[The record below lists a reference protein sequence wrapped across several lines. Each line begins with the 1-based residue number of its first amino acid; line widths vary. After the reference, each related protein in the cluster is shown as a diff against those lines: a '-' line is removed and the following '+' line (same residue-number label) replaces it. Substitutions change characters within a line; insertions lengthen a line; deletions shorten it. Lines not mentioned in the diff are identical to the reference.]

1 MMAFFFFTIGAVTLV
16 SAILVVT
23 LRNPVHSA
31 LSLVLT
37 FFSLAGLYVLLN
49 AQFLAAIQVLV
60 YAGAIMVLF
69 LFVIMLLNLD
79 KEMDKEKKKRE
90 KHPLQKSF
98 GLTIAILLLAV
109 IGSVVGGGVLYGTK
123 GNYTDAAVSSIGN
136 TKAIASLLFTDWV
149 LPFEI
154 TSILLL
160 AAIVGAIVL
169 AKREL

>member
-1 MMAFFFFTIGAVTLV
+1 MTVFFFFPIAVVTVV
-16 SAILVVT
+16 SAILVVV
-23 LRNPVHSA
+23 LRNPIHSV

-49 AQFLAAIQVLV
+49 AQFIAAIQVIV

-79 KEMDKEKKKRE
+79 EEEKVRE
-90 KHPLQKSF
+90 RHPLQKAF
-98 GLTIAILLLAV
+98 GIIVVTLLLAGM
-109 IGSVVGGGVLYGTK
+109 GSLVATGVLHGNK
-123 GNYTDAAVSSIGN
+123 GLYTAAKVSAMGN
-136 TKAIASLLFTDWV
+136 TKAIAGLLFTDWI

-169 AKREL
+169 SKKEL

>member
-1 MMAFFFFTIGAVTLV
+1 MTAFFFFPIAIVVLI
-16 SAILVVT
+16 SAILVIFF
-23 LRNPVHSA
+23 RNPVHSA

-37 FFSLAGLYVLLN
+37 FFSLAGLYILLN
-49 AQFLAAIQVLV
+49 APFIAAIQVLV

-79 KEMDKEKKKRE
+79 RVKKERE
-90 KHPLQKSF
+90 RHPLQKAF
-98 GLTIAILLLAV
+98 GILIASLLLV
-109 IGSVVGGGVLYGTK
+109 VLGSVIASGILYGTK
-123 GNYTDAAVSSIGN
+123 GIHTVEKVAAIGN
-136 TKAIASLLFTDWV
+136 TKAIAGLLFTDWV

-169 AKREL
+169 TKKEL

>member
-1 MMAFFFFTIGAVTLV
+1 MTAFFFFPIAIVVLI
-16 SAILVVT
+16 SAIMVVAF
-23 LRNPVHSA
+23 RSPVHSA

-37 FFSLAGLYVLLN
+37 FFSLAGLYILLN
-49 AQFLAAIQVLV
+49 AQFIAAIQVMV

-79 KEMDKEKKKRE
+79 KLKKERE
-90 KHPLQKSF
+90 RHPLQKAF
-98 GLTIAILLLAV
+98 GIIIALALMGAL
-109 IGSVVGGGVLYGTK
+109 GSIAASGILYGTK
-123 GNYTDAAVSSIGN
+123 GTHTVEKVTAIGN
-136 TKAIASLLFTDWV
+136 TKAIAGLLFTDWV

-169 AKREL
+169 SKKEL

>member
-1 MMAFFFFTIGAVTLV
+1 MTAFFFFLIATVTVV
-16 SAILVVT
+16 SAVLVIL
-23 LRNPVHSA
+23 LRNPVHCA

-49 AQFLAAIQVLV
+49 AQFIAAIQVIV

-79 KEMDKEKKKRE
+79 RVEKTRE
-90 KHPLQKSF
+90 KHPLQKAF
-98 GLTIAILLLAV
+98 GILIGCLLLV
-109 IGSVVGGGVLYGTK
+109 VLGSVVATGFIYGSK
-123 GNYTDAAVSSIGN
+123 GTHTAAEISTVGN
-136 TKAIASLLFTDWV
+136 TKAIAGLLFTDWV

-169 AKREL
+169 SKREL

>member
-1 MMAFFFFTIGAVTLV
+1 MTAFFFFSIATVTVISALLV
-16 SAILVVT
+16 IL
-23 LRNPVHSA
+23 LRNPIHCA

-49 AQFLAAIQVLV
+49 AQFIAAIQVIV

-79 KEMDKEKKKRE
+79 KVEKVRE
-90 KHPLQKSF
+90 RHPLQKAF
-98 GLTIAILLLAV
+98 GILVASLLLVAL
-109 IGSVVGGGVLYGTK
+109 GSVAATGFLYGSK
-123 GNYTDAAVSSIGN
+123 GVHTAAEVGAIGN
-136 TKAIASLLFTDWV
+136 TKAIAGLLFTDWV

-169 AKREL
+169 SKREL

>member
-1 MMAFFFFTIGAVTLV
+1 MTVTGFFFFSIGAVVLI
-16 SAILVVT
+16 SAILVIV

-49 AQFLAAIQVLV
+49 AQFIAAIQVIV

-79 KEMDKEKKKRE
+79 KEKRVRE
-90 KHPLQKSF
+90 RHPLQKAF
-98 GLTIAILLLAV
+98 GIAIAAFFLVAL
-109 IGSVVGGGVLYGTK
+109 GSVVATGILYGNK
-123 GNYTDAAVSSIGN
+123 GTDAAAKVSALGN
-136 TKAIASLLFTDWV
+136 TKAIAGLLFTEWV

-154 TSILLL
+154 TSVLLL

-169 AKREL
+169 SKKEL

>member
-1 MMAFFFFTIGAVTLV
+1 MTVTGFFFFPIAAVVLI
-16 SAILVVT
+16 SAILVIV
-23 LRNPVHSA
+23 LRNPVHCA

-37 FFSLAGLYVLLN
+37 FFSLAGLYILLN
-49 AQFLAAIQVLV
+49 AQFIAAIQVLV

-79 KEMDKEKKKRE
+79 KEERVGE
-90 KHPLQKSF
+90 KHPLQKAF
-98 GLTIAILLLAV
+98 GIAIATFLLVVL
-109 IGSVVGGGVLYGTK
+109 GSVVAVGVLYGNK
-123 GNYTDAAVSSIGN
+123 GIHTDAKVSIIGN
-136 TKAIASLLFTDWV
+136 TKAIAGLLFTDWV

-169 AKREL
+169 SKKEL

>member
-1 MMAFFFFTIGAVTLV
+1 MTVFFFLPIAAVAV
-16 SAILVVT
+16 ISAILVII
-23 LRNPVHSA
+23 LRNPIHSA

-49 AQFLAAIQVLV
+49 AQFIAAIQVIV

-79 KEMDKEKKKRE
+79 EKKRTRE
-90 KHPLQKSF
+90 RHPLQKAF
-98 GLTIAILLLAV
+98 GIVLACFILAG
-109 IGSVVGGGVLYGTK
+109 IGSVIATGILYGNK
-123 GNYTDAAVSSIGN
+123 GGETAVKVSAVGN
-136 TKAIASLLFTDWV
+136 TKALAGLLFTEWV

-160 AAIVGAIVL
+160 AAIIGAIVL
-169 AKREL
+169 SKKEL

>member
-1 MMAFFFFTIGAVTLV
+1 MTVTGFFFFSIAAVVLI
-16 SAILVVT
+16 SAILVVV

-37 FFSLAGLYVLLN
+37 FFSLAGLYILLN
-49 AQFLAAIQVLV
+49 AQFIAAIQVIV

-79 KEMDKEKKKRE
+79 KEKRVGE
-90 KHPLQKSF
+90 KHPLQKAF
-98 GLTIAILLLAV
+98 GIAVAVFLLVAMGSIVAV
-109 IGSVVGGGVLYGTK
+109 GVLYGNK
-123 GNYTDAAVSSIGN
+123 GIHTEARVSAIGN

-154 TSILLL
+154 ASILLL

-169 AKREL
+169 SKKEL

>member
-1 MMAFFFFTIGAVTLV
+1 MTVTSFFFFSIGAVILI
-16 SAILVVT
+16 SAILVIV
-23 LRNPVHSA
+23 LRNPIHSA

-49 AQFLAAIQVLV
+49 AQFVAAIQVIV

-79 KEMDKEKKKRE
+79 KEKRVRE
-90 KHPLQKSF
+90 RHGVQKAF
-98 GLTIAILLLAV
+98 GIVMASLFLVV
-109 IGSVVGGGVLYGTK
+109 IGSVVATGILSGNK
-123 GNYTDAAVSSIGN
+123 GIHTADQVSAIGN
-136 TKAIASLLFTDWV
+136 TKAIASLLFTKWV

-169 AKREL
+169 SKKEL